1 MTLFVFRNIRD
12 KVIRGV
18 VNCKQSMLFDQIDT
32 QATPFD
38 FEFAV
43 LSPTKNNW
51 FDELEYAEWFTFK
64 TFMGRKIND

>member
-1 MTLFVFRNIRD
+1 MTLFVFRNIGD
-12 KVIRGV
+12 KAIRGV

-38 FEFAV
+38 FEFTI

-64 TFMGRKIND
+64 TFMGHKIND